1 MSKRLFSRLQAN
13 EVINGENLKI
23 DCILQSAEVD
33 KKGYVWDV
41 RIIKYGQDKN
51 KRVWTK
57 EVLQSAL
64 KLFEGAKVFLL
75 DDSQH
80 TQSDKSVKQ
89 IAGWLSNVQATEDAL
104 VGKLNLVQ
112 SGSGNVIRDILQSSF
127 KDNPELIG
135 LSVDC
140 LGQEEILPDGTR
152 KVLSIVKAAVDIVHT
167 PAADGKFMK
176 LVASA
181 NTDATAYIRAE
192 KEKVQRETDLATLH
206 ASFAI
211 ELEKAKIGNTQLLL
225 ETKLQA
231 AKLPEV
237 ANAKLKAQFAGKAID
252 EKILDQAI
260 QIEKQYLDIIQA
272 QTVKD
277 LGSVRILADD
287 MDNRIKMFD
296 DLMDGKIHS
305 IKAAYVNFTGDN
317 AITGLVKNCSRLTAS
332 LDSTSFANVLGET
345 LNRKM
350 LKEWSQSHW
359 NRDWNKVC
367 EITTVPDFKTQHRV
381 RFGGYG
387 DLPTVLES
395 APYTAATSPTDEEAT
410 FSVSK
415 RGYTE
420 NVTFEMIK
428 NDDINAIRRIPKR
441 MGVAAART
449 LYKFVFDF
457 FTTNAAIY
465 DNVVLFHAATHSNLG
480 TTAFSAAE
488 LAVVR
493 TAMMKQTEKDTSE
506 VLGIFPKIIL
516 NPIDLEATVWAAIV
530 ASGRGDFTPQ
540 SPDFVRDQSYSNITV
555 MHWTDATDWYA
566 IADPSMWPGLEIG
579 FLDGKVEPEMWLQSA
594 PTVGSVFSNDIITWK
609 LRHVYGGVVTDYRPF
624 YRETVTG

>member
-13 EVINGENLKI
+13 EVVNGEHLKI
-23 DCILQSAEVD
+23 DCVLQSAEAD

-64 KLFEGAKVFLL
+64 NLFEGAKVFLL

-80 TQSDKSVKQ
+80 TEGDKSVKQ
-89 IAGWLSNVQATEDAL
+89 IAGWLSSVKAAEDAL

-112 SGSGNVIRDILQSSF
+112 SGTGTIIRDILQSSF
-127 KDNPELIG
+127 SVNPELIG

-176 LVASA
+176 MVASA
-181 NTDATAYIRAE
+181 NAE
-192 KEKVQRETDLATLH
+192 ASASADKIKASQDLASLQ
-206 ASFAI
+206 ASFAL

-225 ETKLQA
+225 ETKLQS

-237 ANAKLKAQFAGKAID
+237 ANAKLKAQFAGKSLD
-252 EKILDQAI
+252 EKVLDQAI

-296 DLMDGKIHS
+296 DLMDGKVNS

-332 LDSTSFANVLGET
+332 LDSTSFASVLGET

-387 DLPTVLES
+387 DLPIVLES
-395 APYTAATSPTDEEAT
+395 APYTAATSPTDEQAT
-410 FSVSK
+410 FSVAK
-415 RGYTE
+415 HGYTE

-465 DNVVLFHAATHSNLG
+465 DNVVLFHAATHANLG
-480 TTAFSAAE
+480 TTAFSNTE

-493 TAMMKQTEKDTSE
+493 KLMMKQTEKDTNE

-530 ASGRGDFTPQ
+530 AAGRGDFTPT

-579 FLDGKVEPEMWLQSA
+579 FLDGKIEPEMWLQSA

-609 LRHVYGGVVTDYRPF
+609 LRHVYGGVITDYRPF
-624 YRETVTG
+624 YRETVAG

>member
-225 ETKLQA
+225 ET
-231 AKLPEV
+231 KLPEV

-566 IADPSMWPGLEIG
+566 VADPSMWPGLEIG
-579 FLDGKVEPEMWLQSA
+579 FLDGKIEPEMWLQSA

-609 LRHVYGGVVTDYRPF
+609 LRHVYGGVITDYRPF
-624 YRETVTG
+624 YRETVAG